1 MNEIIYFFY
10 QALLSVLNIDIR
22 LMMPQYVKV
31 VLNEFYQEL
40 FDRLT
45 HQY

>member
-22 LMMPQYVKV
+22 LMMPQYAKV
-31 VLNEFYQEL
+31 ALNEFYQEL
-40 FDRLT
+40 FD
-45 HQY
+45 

>member
-22 LMMPQYVKV
+22 LMMRQYVKV
-31 VLNEFYQEL
+31 VLNEFYQEP